1 MLPLTVKLSTY
12 TFVSKHMIDVYK
24 GIAECDVNHI
34 PIQYSAIFTGQS
46 SVTSGNTAQG
56 MVRAGCWEES
66 AHRKKSG

>member
-1 MLPLTVKLSTY
+1 
-12 TFVSKHMIDVYK
+12 MIDVYK

-56 MVRAGCWEES
+56 MVRAGCRVPGRS
-66 AHRKKSG
+66 RLTAKSQGDH